1 MAKRSQRQHLKP
13 HQCTCEYA
21 TMRGE
26 YYSRIRNISGGVVYG
41 SPRPLPAQFTG
52 KRQLLEALLL
62 DAVRTFHV
70 FVHARKPGERQ
81 QFEEVE
87 AWIISDDTEYV
98 FSFVNV
104 CTLLGLSAEAVR
116 TQLSAWKTSQHEV
129 STKASSIHKPQFRIV
144 QR

>member
-1 MAKRSQRQHLKP
+1 
-13 HQCTCEYA
+13 
-21 TMRGE
+21 MRGE

-81 QFEEVE
+81 QLEEVE

-116 TQLSAWKTSQHEV
+116 TALRAWKLSQNATPTGTS
-129 STKASSIHKPQFRIV
+129 TTPKPQFRIV